1 MKEEVAIGIDAGTSN
16 SVIGAF
22 INHKVEIIP
31 NTIGDTFTPSVV
43 EITDDGVAVGEET
56 ILHKIDINNEKNL
69 ITEIKRI
76 VGRKFSSL
84 TLQEKEKCDIIE
96 DPNNKDQILIKVK
109 RKGKEEFLTPE
120 QILSFIF
127 EKLIKVASDFVRT
140 KISKAVITVPANFDN
155 NQRGAISASAKMAGI
170 EVLRIIN
177 EPTSA
182 ALAYGLG
189 TLENLKNS
197 LSFSMMQQDKKNK
210 RKVIIFDLGGGTFD
224 VTALYLNDNREF
236 SAIASLGDAHLG
248 GNDFDNKLVDFCI
261 KEFCRSY
268 NINEEEVRSDPNTLR
283 RLKNQCEKAK
293 KKLSFIDQAI
303 ISIYNLYKDNNLYIE
318 ISREKFDEICYDLY
332 EKIKSGLEQILSE
345 SKLTLEEIDDVVLVG
360 GSSRIPKVKEILIEK
375 FGEGKIRDK
384 INPDEAVAIGA
395 TWQAHK
401 IMKSDASINILDI
414 TPYTIGVAA
423 KSKIPEEIKIGHIM
437 SVLIKKNQ
445 KMPCKSNKK
454 YYKTVEDN
462 QKFFKIKIYAG
473 ENKFVKDN
481 KLIKEFSLD
490 NLPQGPKGSVQ
501 LAINIEIDKDGILSI
516 NADVESAGITKT
528 EIYSLY
534 EESRNKT
541 EIVIMNNKKIKGKE
555 QLEEIKK
562 ITQFMNKKNENL
574 KKTEKSEE
582 KIEILKSLTKNC
594 SKLIE
599 IYESLSEQNDSDS
612 LYQKLFF
619 NYKRILNYYSQLILL
634 EEDKK
639 NIEDIINKIKGIL
652 SKLIND
658 DIESLVN
665 IFSNLKEKKLDE
677 YCIIIIY
684 SADILYQEGD
694 RILKEGKKYSRYYSR
709 KFFTKG
715 DRIKSYI
722 NEDIKSEMDYEIEK
736 LYDEL
741 EKKYTNKVEQIDAF
755 TKSVKTFIES
765 RESPYIPSGSG
776 FTVIGNVFKKYMES
790 ENVDIVLD
798 ILSEMVTSLSKD
810 KNNVFESEAFCIFNI
825 IYIKF
830 TILKNQDLNNI
841 KTYENME
848 SRIDYIIQELNS
860 GKNITIKWLSKYE
873 DLKKEIAETKQ
884 EELLKKKVDN
894 SEYINELNKVYKEKM
909 EENKPMEFLDFI
921 IQKYPFAGAEKLKE
935 ELKVKDLKDKFY
947 EVFPLYSPDNYSG
960 RKDYKIY
967 NEIYMLLVKM
977 EQTLFT

>member
-293 KKLSFIDQAI
+293 KKLSFIDQAV

-360 GSSRIPKVKEILIEK
+360 GSSRIPRVKEILIEK

-401 IMKSDASINILDI
+401 IMKFDASINILDI

-423 KSKIPEEIKIGHIM
+423 KSKIPEEIKIGNIM
-437 SVLIKKNQ
+437 SILIKKNQ

-722 NEDIKSEMDYEIEK
+722 NEDIKIEMDYEIEK

-848 SRIDYIIQELNS
+848 SRIDYIIQQLKS
-860 GKNITIKWLSKYE
+860 GENITIKWLSKYE

-921 IQKYPFAGAEKLKE
+921 IQKYPFTGAEKLKE

>member
-1 MKEEVAIGIDAGTSN
+1 
-16 SVIGAF
+16 
-22 INHKVEIIP
+22 
-31 NTIGDTFTPSVV
+31 
-43 EITDDGVAVGEET
+43 
-56 ILHKIDINNEKNL
+56 
-69 ITEIKRI
+69 
-76 VGRKFSSL
+76 
-84 TLQEKEKCDIIE
+84 
-96 DPNNKDQILIKVK
+96 
-109 RKGKEEFLTPE
+109 
-120 QILSFIF
+120 
-127 EKLIKVASDFVRT
+127 
-140 KISKAVITVPANFDN
+140 
-155 NQRGAISASAKMAGI
+155 
-170 EVLRIIN
+170 
-177 EPTSA
+177 
-182 ALAYGLG
+182 
-189 TLENLKNS
+189 
-197 LSFSMMQQDKKNK
+197 
-210 RKVIIFDLGGGTFD
+210 
-224 VTALYLNDNREF
+224 
-236 SAIASLGDAHLG
+236 
-248 GNDFDNKLVDFCI
+248 
-261 KEFCRSY
+261 
-268 NINEEEVRSDPNTLR
+268 
-283 RLKNQCEKAK
+283 
-293 KKLSFIDQAI
+293 
-303 ISIYNLYKDNNLYIE
+303 
-318 ISREKFDEICYDLY
+318 
-332 EKIKSGLEQILSE
+332 
-345 SKLTLEEIDDVVLVG
+345 
-360 GSSRIPKVKEILIEK
+360 
-375 FGEGKIRDK
+375 
-384 INPDEAVAIGA
+384 
-395 TWQAHK
+395 
-401 IMKSDASINILDI
+401 
-414 TPYTIGVAA
+414 
-423 KSKIPEEIKIGHIM
+423 
-437 SVLIKKNQ
+437 
-445 KMPCKSNKK
+445 
-454 YYKTVEDN
+454 
-462 QKFFKIKIYAG
+462 
-473 ENKFVKDN
+473 
-481 KLIKEFSLD
+481 
-490 NLPQGPKGSVQ
+490 
-501 LAINIEIDKDGILSI
+501 
-516 NADVESAGITKT
+516 
-528 EIYSLY
+528 
-534 EESRNKT
+534 
-541 EIVIMNNKKIKGKE
+541 
-555 QLEEIKK
+555 
-562 ITQFMNKKNENL
+562 
-574 KKTEKSEE
+574 
-582 KIEILKSLTKNC
+582 
-594 SKLIE
+594 
-599 IYESLSEQNDSDS
+599 
-612 LYQKLFF
+612 
-619 NYKRILNYYSQLILL
+619 
-634 EEDKK
+634 
-639 NIEDIINKIKGIL
+639 
-652 SKLIND
+652 
-658 DIESLVN
+658 LVN

-921 IQKYPFAGAEKLKE
+921 IQKYPFTEAEKLKE

>member
-293 KKLSFIDQAI
+293 KKLSFIDQAV

-423 KSKIPEEIKIGHIM
+423 KSKIPEEIKIGNIM

-490 NLPQGPKGSVQ
+490 NLPQGPKGTVQ
-501 LAINIEIDKDGILSI
+501 LAI
-516 NADVESAGITKT
+516 
-528 EIYSLY
+528 
-534 EESRNKT
+534 
-541 EIVIMNNKKIKGKE
+541 
-555 QLEEIKK
+555 
-562 ITQFMNKKNENL
+562 
-574 KKTEKSEE
+574 
-582 KIEILKSLTKNC
+582 
-594 SKLIE
+594 
-599 IYESLSEQNDSDS
+599 
-612 LYQKLFF
+612 
-619 NYKRILNYYSQLILL
+619 
-634 EEDKK
+634 
-639 NIEDIINKIKGIL
+639 
-652 SKLIND
+652 
-658 DIESLVN
+658 
-665 IFSNLKEKKLDE
+665 
-677 YCIIIIY
+677 
-684 SADILYQEGD
+684 
-694 RILKEGKKYSRYYSR
+694 
-709 KFFTKG
+709 
-715 DRIKSYI
+715 YI
-722 NEDIKSEMDYEIEK
+722 
-736 LYDEL
+736 
-741 EKKYTNKVEQIDAF
+741 
-755 TKSVKTFIES
+755 
-765 RESPYIPSGSG
+765 
-776 FTVIGNVFKKYMES
+776 
-790 ENVDIVLD
+790 
-798 ILSEMVTSLSKD
+798 
-810 KNNVFESEAFCIFNI
+810 
-825 IYIKF
+825 
-830 TILKNQDLNNI
+830 
-841 KTYENME
+841 
-848 SRIDYIIQELNS
+848 
-860 GKNITIKWLSKYE
+860 
-873 DLKKEIAETKQ
+873 
-884 EELLKKKVDN
+884 
-894 SEYINELNKVYKEKM
+894 
-909 EENKPMEFLDFI
+909 
-921 IQKYPFAGAEKLKE
+921 
-935 ELKVKDLKDKFY
+935 
-947 EVFPLYSPDNYSG
+947 
-960 RKDYKIY
+960 
-967 NEIYMLLVKM
+967 
-977 EQTLFT
+977 

>member
-360 GSSRIPKVKEILIEK
+360 GSSRIPRVKEILIEK

-401 IMKSDASINILDI
+401 IMNSDASINILDI

-423 KSKIPEEIKIGHIM
+423 KSKIPEEIKIGNIM

-490 NLPQGPKGSVQ
+490 NLPQGPKGTVQ
-501 LAINIEIDKDGILSI
+501 LAIDIEIDKDGILSI

-722 NEDIKSEMDYEIEK
+722 NEDIKLEMDYEIEK

-921 IQKYPFAGAEKLKE
+921 IQKYPFTEAEKLKE

>member
-423 KSKIPEEIKIGHIM
+423 KSKIPEEIKIGNIM

-722 NEDIKSEMDYEIEK
+722 NEDIKLEMDYEIEK

-921 IQKYPFAGAEKLKE
+921 IQKYPFTEAEKLKE
-935 ELKVKDLKDKFY
+935 ELKVKALKDKFY

>member
-360 GSSRIPKVKEILIEK
+360 GSSRIPRVKEILIEK

-384 INPDEAVAIGA
+384 INPDDAVAIGA

-423 KSKIPEEIKIGHIM
+423 KSKIPEEIKIGNIM

-454 YYKTVEDN
+454 YYKTAEDN

-722 NEDIKSEMDYEIEK
+722 NEDIKIEMDYEIEK

-921 IQKYPFAGAEKLKE
+921 IQKYPFTEAEKLKE

>member
-1 MKEEVAIGIDAGTSN
+1 MKEEIAIGIDAGTSN

-224 VTALYLNDNREF
+224 VTALYLCDNREF

-423 KSKIPEEIKIGHIM
+423 KSKIPEEIKIGNIM

-490 NLPQGPKGSVQ
+490 NLPQGSKGSVQ

-722 NEDIKSEMDYEIEK
+722 NEDIKIEMDYEIEK

-921 IQKYPFAGAEKLKE
+921 IQKYPFTEAEKLKE

>member
-423 KSKIPEEIKIGHIM
+423 KSKIPEEIKIGNIM

-490 NLPQGPKGSVQ
+490 NLPQGPKGTVQ

-722 NEDIKSEMDYEIEK
+722 NEDIKLEMDYEIEK

-921 IQKYPFAGAEKLKE
+921 IQKYPFTEAEKLKE

>member
-293 KKLSFIDQAI
+293 KKLSFIDQAV

-423 KSKIPEEIKIGHIM
+423 KSKIPEEIKIGNIM

-722 NEDIKSEMDYEIEK
+722 NEDIKLEMDYEIEK

-921 IQKYPFAGAEKLKE
+921 IQKYPFTEAEKLKE

>member
-1 MKEEVAIGIDAGTSN
+1 MKEEIAIGIDAGTSN

-224 VTALYLNDNREF
+224 VTALYLCDNREF

-423 KSKIPEEIKIGHIM
+423 KSKIPEEIKIGNIM

-490 NLPQGPKGSVQ
+490 NLPQGSKGSVQ

-722 NEDIKSEMDYEIEK
+722 NEDIKIEMDYEIEK

-810 KNNVFESEAFCIFNI
+810 KNNVFESEAFCLFNI

-921 IQKYPFAGAEKLKE
+921 IQKYPFTEAEKLKE

>member
-423 KSKIPEEIKIGHIM
+423 KSKIPEEIKIGNIM

-534 EESRNKT
+534 EESSNKT

-722 NEDIKSEMDYEIEK
+722 NEDIKIEMDYEIEK

-921 IQKYPFAGAEKLKE
+921 IQKYPFTEAEKLKE